1 VKILSIVSIHNC
13 RTYVPA
19 KRFGEV
25 ITDFNNIARFQGRLL
40 AHEIEVIIGG
50 RKIFPAVVENASAL
64 AVSDPSLT
72 PAPDAKLLNV
82 EKLCDTAGTMIGH
95 LLKKRMPVYPLE
107 ARQRL
112 QQGTVLIQVTIGTD
126 GKVHDPEVELVP
138 SPALAAAALD
148 AVSHCEYQPT
158 TVNGEP
164 VEMETMVRVIFS
176 IGD

>member
-1 VKILSIVSIHNC
+1 
-13 RTYVPA
+13 
-19 KRFGEV
+19 
-25 ITDFNNIARFQGRLL
+25 
-40 AHEIEVIIGG
+40 
-50 RKIFPAVVENASAL
+50 
-64 AVSDPSLT
+64 
-72 PAPDAKLLNV
+72 
-82 EKLCDTAGTMIGH
+82 
-95 LLKKRMPVYPLE
+95 
-107 ARQRL
+107 
-112 QQGTVLIQVTIGTD
+112 VLIQVTIGTD